1 MTAFYRHAEALLDIE
16 AALRQM
22 GLWETTPPPPE
33 ALRSEQP
40 FAVDTLRF
48 EQWLQFIFIPRIRFL
63 AEQEQSLP
71 GACNISPM
79 AEEFYRGQNL
89 PVAELLAA
97 LRHIDS
103 LLSHGGDAPTR

>member
-1 MTAFYRHAEALLDIE
+1 MTSFYRHAEALLDIE

-63 AEQEQSLP
+63 IDNDQALP
-71 GACNISPM
+71 GQCSIAPM
-79 AEEFYRGQNL
+79 AEECFRGRRL
-89 PVAELLAA
+89 PMADLLAA
-97 LRHIDS
+97 LERIDA
-103 LLSHGGDAPTR
+103 LLSD

>member
-16 AALRQM
+16 AALRQL
-22 GLWETTPPPPE
+22 GLWDSVAPPVE

-63 AEQEQSLP
+63 IENDHVLP
-71 GACNISPM
+71 GQCSIAPM
-79 AEEFYRGQNL
+79 AEESFRGRRL
-89 PVAELLAA
+89 PIADLLAA
-97 LRHIDS
+97 LERIDT
-103 LLSHGGDAPTR
+103 LLSE